1 MPPETPKGKKRATA
15 AVESESSPRS
25 AKKARRTEHVDEEV
39 FEADVVEE
47 VVTRHTPKKR
57 TPKSKLKGT
66 AAPASIDNGEDLA
79 GSPRKTPKRKS
90 KVPAVDESK
99 ANGVEAHNDAEEAET
114 PAKVKRKRKTKEEK
128 EAEMLPFAP
137 RTVGSKLLLGAHVS
151 AAGGVQNAVLNS
163 VQIGGN
169 AFALFLKSQ
178 RKWENPPLQESQC
191 SAFRSSCTE
200 HAYMGAKAGAT
211 PPIVPHGSY
220 LVNLAHPDDGR
231 VAQAYASYLDD
242 LARCHRLGIQLY
254 NIHPGNAGASASRA
268 AALARLAAQLNR
280 AHGDPSTGSVVTL
293 LETMA
298 AAGNTLGGTFEDLAA
313 VIGGV
318 RAQARV
324 GVCLDTCHV
333 FAAGYDVRGRER
345 LAAVLDE
352 FDRVVGLRFLRA
364 IHLNDSKAPL
374 GSARD
379 LHANIGTGFLGLR
392 AFHAIVN
399 EERLWGVP
407 MVLETPIEVKD
418 ASGKEV
424 QDKGIWAGEIKLLES
439 LVGMDVESE
448 EFKALESGLWE
459 KGRSERERVQKQVD
473 KKEEKDKKVKDGKG
487 NGRKKVTKSENGITV
502 KDLFAKAKGKL
513 ERDNTSAG
521 KGNVKDK
528 RKNGVKDE
536 DVESQNATYTQ
547 LAMLSDEEVLRDDH
561 ESLEH

>member
-1 MPPETPKGKKRATA
+1 MPPVTPKGKKRAA
-15 AVESESSPRS
+15 AAESESSPRS
-25 AKKARRTEHVDEEV
+25 TKKARRTEKADEVVIEVDV
-39 FEADVVEE
+39 AEE
-47 VVTRHTPKKR
+47 VVTRRSPKKR
-57 TPKSKLKGT
+57 TPKSKLKGAT
-66 AAPASIDNGEDLA
+66 ALAGIDKGEDLA
-79 GSPRKTPKRKS
+79 GSPRKTPKHKS
-90 KVPAVDESK
+90 KVTAVNESK
-99 ANGVEAHNDAEEAET
+99 ANGVEAHDAEEVET

-128 EAEMLPFAP
+128 EAEMLPLAT

-191 SAFRSSCTE
+191 TAFRSSCTE
-200 HAYMGAKAGAT
+200 HAYKGSTPGAA

-220 LVNLAHPDDGR
+220 LVNLAHPDGAR
-231 VAQAYASYLDD
+231 AAQAYASYLDD
-242 LARCHRLGIQLY
+242 LARCHRLGIGLY
-254 NIHPGNAGASASRA
+254 NIHPGNAGASPSRP
-268 AALARLAAQLNR
+268 AALAQLAAQLNR
-280 AHGDPSTGSVVTL
+280 AHADPSTGSVATL

-298 AAGNTLGGTFEDLAA
+298 ARGNTLGGAFEDLAA
-313 VIGGV
+313 VIGAV
-318 RAQARV
+318 RARARV

-333 FAAGYDVRGRER
+333 FAAGYDIRGREK

-352 FDRVVGLRFLRA
+352 FDAVVGLPFLRA
-364 IHLNDSKAPL
+364 VHLNDSKAPL

-392 AFHAIVN
+392 TFHAIVN

-407 MVLETPIEVKD
+407 MVLETPIDVKD

-448 EFKALESGLWE
+448 EFKALERDLCE

-473 KKEEKDKKVKDGKG
+473 KREEKDQKAKDGKG
-487 NGRKKVTKSENGITV
+487 KGQKKATKSENGITV
-502 KDLFAKAKGKL
+502 KELFAKAKGKL
-513 ERDNTSAG
+513 QKDKTADG
-521 KGNVKDK
+521 KGNLKGK
-528 RKNGVKDE
+528 RKNGVEDE

-547 LAMLSDEEVLRDDH
+547 LAMLSDEEVDDDDH
-561 ESLEH
+561 K